1 MTVFVTANGR
11 ELDARALVATA
22 LAAAFSDPKAPLCE
36 KGRAIPGS
44 VLRAEWDVVAGR
56 IGAFDAADLHRGE
69 RRPDEVDANAVAT
82 WLSLGGPR
90 RERAYREVFGL
101 VVGKTCPPVE
111 NEYVPWKDSTH
122 RAQQL
127 ADVAGF
133 YRAFGVMPDR
143 TFPEHLDHVVLEL
156 SFVAFLLEKRARIA
170 SVAHDEDPRG
180 AIATGAL
187 RSFLADHIV
196 WWMPVFAHVVGERI
210 AGLLVEVENAEL
222 EADLADFRACAR
234 MLAAFVRSERLIEAV
249 GPPAGMAPARAGE
262 DDESECGGCGLAT

>member
-11 ELDARALVATA
+11 ELDARALVSTA

-44 VLRAEWDVVAGR
+44 VLRAEWEVVAGR

-69 RRPDEVDANAVAT
+69 RRPDEVDAHAVAT
-82 WLSLGGPR
+82 WLSLGEPR

-133 YRAFGVMPDR
+133 YRAFGVMPDQ
-143 TFPEHLDHVVLEL
+143 TFPEHLDHVALEL
-156 SFVAFLLEKRARIA
+156 SFVAFLLEKRARLA
-170 SVAHDEDPRG
+170 GAACEEDSRSS
-180 AIATGAL
+180 IATGAL
-187 RSFLADHIV
+187 RSFLADHVV
-196 WWMPVFAHVVGERI
+196 WWMPVFAHVVQERVTRLLADVADAELAGDI
-210 AGLLVEVENAEL
+210 AGI
-222 EADLADFRACAR
+222 RASAR
-234 MLAAFVRSERLIEAV
+234 MLAAFVRGERLIESV
-249 GPPAGMAPARAGE
+249 GAPAGMIPTRAGE
-262 DDESECGGCGLAT
+262 DDDAGCGSCGLTT